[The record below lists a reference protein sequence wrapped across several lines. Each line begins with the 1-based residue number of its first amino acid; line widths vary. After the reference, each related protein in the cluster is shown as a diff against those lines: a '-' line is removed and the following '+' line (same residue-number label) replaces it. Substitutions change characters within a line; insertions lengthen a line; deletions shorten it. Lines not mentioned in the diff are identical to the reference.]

1 VLQTAIFRL
10 HKTIETG
17 ETLKKCTNIN
27 ELTEVV
33 IGLCIK
39 IHSKIGPGC
48 FERVYEEILC
58 YELAKLELD
67 VKRQLLLPIRYEDLY
82 IKNAYKIDLLI
93 ENRLITELKSVNPL
107 PPVYFNQ
114 VQTHLSLTSL
124 KHGMLINFKVPKM
137 KDGIHR
143 VFNNSGRETL

>member
-1 VLQTAIFRL
+1 
-10 HKTIETG
+10 
-17 ETLKKCTNIN
+17 LKKFNEIN
-27 ELTEVV
+27 DLTEIV

-58 YELAKLELD
+58 YELSKLELD
-67 VKRQLLLPIRYEDLY
+67 VKRQLLLPIKYEELHVKD
-82 IKNAYKIDLLI
+82 AYKIDLLI
-93 ENRLITELKSVNPL
+93 ENRLITELKSIHPL
-107 PPVYFNQ
+107 PPVFFNQ
-114 VQTHLSLTSL
+114 VQTQLSLINL

-137 KDGIHR
+137 KEGIHR